1 MIEIAYIYKTLKKN
15 ASFIKKMPRFYTSKM
30 LYETLKILN
39 SYMMPQQA
47 KIYIQNGQNTK
58 FIHETPKMP
67 KFIIET

>member
-1 MIEIAYIYKTLKKN
+1 
-15 ASFIKKMPRFYTSKM
+15 MPRFYTSKM

>member
-1 MIEIAYIYKTLKKN
+1 MIEIAYIYKTLKKCFIHKEN
-15 ASFIKKMPRFYTSKM
+15 AKIYTSKM